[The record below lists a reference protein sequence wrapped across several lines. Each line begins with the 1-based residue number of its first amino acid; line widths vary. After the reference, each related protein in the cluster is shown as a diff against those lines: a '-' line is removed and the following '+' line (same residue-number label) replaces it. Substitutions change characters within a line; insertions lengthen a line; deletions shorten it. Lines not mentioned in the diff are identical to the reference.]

1 MKRQASL
8 GVTALGALIVICLL
22 NIVQPC
28 RASITVW
35 YQEGQAPLHVT
46 TTGTA
51 LSANYTG
58 SAAYNP
64 NTLNA
69 PAPPGPAG
77 LPTQFALQLSNTVP
91 PGASIAQSGS
101 FFGFSIEMS
110 VVNQVSKLNS
120 FLFVGFVGSSNH
132 V

>member
-1 MKRQASL
+1 MH
-8 GVTALGALIVICLL
+8 GTA
-22 NIVQPC
+22 
-28 RASITVW
+28 
-35 YQEGQAPLHVT
+35 
-46 TTGTA
+46 TGTA

-77 LPTQFALQLSNTVP
+77 LPTQFALQLSNIVP

-110 VVNQVSKLNS
+110 VVNQVSKLNF
-120 FLFVGFVGSSNH
+120 FLFVGSVGSSYI

>member
-8 GVTALGALIVICLL
+8 TITSLGTVASLALLLLI
-22 NIVQPC
+22 QPC
-28 RASITVW
+28 SGSITVW
-35 YQEGQAPLHVT
+35 YQEGQKLLRGTA
-46 TTGTA
+46 TGTA

-69 PAPPGPAG
+69 PAPPGSAD
-77 LPTQFALQLSNTVP
+77 LPTQFSLQLNNTVP

-110 VVNQVSKLNS
+110 VVNQVCESNCI
-120 FLFVGFVGSSNH
+120 LFGGL
-132 V
+132 